1 MKKTII
7 SFISFWAFIFL
18 ITDRTSAG
26 VNDAEHAPNNS
37 LYSAAYE
44 ANPNIE
50 QLIHDN
56 YIEKIKTM
64 RDFGASFKIPK
75 YELLPPLAKGSQEK
89 DAQTRAYYTGT
100 GGFMTCQ
107 QENSKNWKQVANKQ
121 QSNEIL
127 ESSFIPGYRNFAQI
141 KAEEIN
147 AQVDDI
153 TEKGKEWNNQRETFL
168 LDLPNCK
175 EAGVGAC
182 NDVGKT
188 ITELASASD
197 YITSKMHELL
207 TLLGEYFNEN
217 DLQLTRLRTCAGL
230 AAMTHYVDYEKDDV
244 GGAKSTKS
252 FDGKILCYS
261 DGVETQDYKAC
272 SRAVTAYNAA
282 AIGQKG
288 LEVVQGVIVQDN
300 LMDKQMDLMS
310 KTATSAADIT
320 KNTFEAQKASIEEQG
335 KVSEQRVVFHGAKLA
350 AMIAI
355 HQTFPT
361 SSEMIKTCS
370 ESGIRGDIGVKI
382 RNAVSSSIHQYI
394 KDVGVSVQDEASWKH
409 NIEKMDVQNKKM
421 EKIFSDST
429 PNDICRAVIDSGEF
443 SLLKNQPVKDTLK
456 EIMLTAG
463 IDMAS
468 EGLTA
473 SILNKQADRL
483 DDAIAS
489 IDGFTPEDLPGLQPE
504 AVLRRYCEQ
513 YPNDPKCSGFTNPYQ
528 GTNWDGGGFGFD
540 GGSGLA
546 TEIGASER
554 TDNLNTAATGASPN
568 QGDGAVFIGDNPID
582 KSSGFLDAP
591 PSVGALKDL
600 GGGGGGV
607 GGSVGGGGLGGLSPG
622 GNTNPAPPKD
632 TTSKIEIPKY
642 AGGGADFSYLG
653 GKGVDKAKSTDD
665 KNPLADFF
673 KQKESAKNNQELNF
687 SNRSIASQEGS
698 SLWKLISDRYSKAAE
713 KKQLLDPETIENS
726 MDTDF

>member
-1 MKKTII
+1 MMV
-7 SFISFWAFIFL
+7 
-18 ITDRTSAG
+18 RTSAG
-26 VNDAEHAPNNS
+26 VLEEEYTPQNNNE
-37 LYSAAYE
+37 LYKSAIST
-44 ANPNIE
+44 NPQISDF
-50 QLIHDN
+50 IHDD
-56 YIEKIKTM
+56 YLKKLQTI
-64 RDFGASFKIPK
+64 RDFGANFHLRL
-75 YELLPPLAKGSQEK
+75 YEQPLKKGAQEK
-89 DAQTRAYYTGT
+89 DSLGRAYYTGT

-107 QENSKNWKQVANKQ
+107 QENSKNWKLVANKQ
-121 QSNEIL
+121 QSNEVL
-127 ESSFIPGYRNFAQI
+127 ESSFTSGYRNFAQI
-141 KAEEIN
+141 KEEEIN
-147 AQVDDI
+147 AHVEDI
-153 TEKGKEWNNQRETFL
+153 NAKGKDWNNKRDSFL
-168 LDLPNCK
+168 IDIRDCK
-175 EAGVGAC
+175 ETGSPTCVDVGA
-182 NDVGKT
+182 K
-188 ITELASASD
+188 ILALVSD
-197 YITSKMHELL
+197 SEYITNKIHELL
-207 TLLGEYFNEN
+207 NLLGTYFDEN

-230 AAMTHYVDYEKDDV
+230 AAMTHYVDYDKDDV

-320 KNTFEAQKASIEEQG
+320 KNAFEAQKAGIEEQG
-335 KVSEQRVVFHGAKLA
+335 KVAQQRVVFHGAKLA

-409 NIEKMDVQNKKM
+409 NIEKMDAQNKKM

-607 GGSVGGGGLGGLSPG
+607 GGSVDGGGLGGLSAG
-622 GNTNPAPPKD
+622 GSNTNPAPPRD